1 MQKLSAIIIATLYS
15 FVALPLLGQETNL
28 WQLPPPTRLEAFEAK
43 TGIVQVQG
51 SAQMGTIPVKAGG
64 VSVKCREVREPSTGL
79 RESGLVISVRE
90 NDQLEDT
97 NVVDYD
103 EIDSWLGGIDFISR
117 ADHSVTPLPHF
128 EAVYRTRALLQVST
142 YSSRRTGTIESA
154 IQSSRINRATAL
166 LSLQDLAKLRQL
178 IEQSKAKL
186 DALRKE
192 K

>member
-1 MQKLSAIIIATLYS
+1 MRKLSAIIIATLS
-15 FVALPLLGQETNL
+15 AFIAFPLHSQETNVC
-28 WQLPPPTRLEAFEAK
+28 QLPPPTKLEAFEAK

-51 SAQMGTIPVKAGG
+51 SAHMGTIPVKLGV
-64 VSVKCREVREPSTGL
+64 VSVKCREVQEPSTGL
-79 RESGLVISVRE
+79 RESGLVISVKE

-103 EIDSWLGGIDFISR
+103 EIDSLLGGINYISR
-117 ADHSVTPLPHF
+117 ADHSVSPLPHF
-128 EAVYRTRALLQVST
+128 EAVYRTRALLQIST
-142 YSSRRTGTIESA
+142 YSSKRTGTIESA
-154 IQSSRINRATAL
+154 IQSSRISRATAL
-166 LSLQDLAKLRQL
+166 LSLEDLAKLRVL